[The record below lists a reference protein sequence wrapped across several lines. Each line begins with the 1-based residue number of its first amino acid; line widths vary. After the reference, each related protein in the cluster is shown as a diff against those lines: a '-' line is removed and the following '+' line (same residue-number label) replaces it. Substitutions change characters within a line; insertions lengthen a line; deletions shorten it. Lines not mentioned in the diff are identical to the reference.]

1 MLKITDISLRMGHRQ
16 ILQAVSLHARPG
28 GVTVL
33 AGPNGAGKSS
43 LFKLIAGER
52 KASAGSIELHGKPL
66 HDYRPRELARL
77 RAVLPQHTSLHFAY
91 PVAEIVA
98 MGRLPY
104 REPAARSRKIALEAL
119 ELTGAAQFAHTG
131 YLRLSGGE
139 QQRVQLAR
147 VLAQIWEP
155 AGAPRLLLLDE
166 PTASQDLAHQYEVLS
181 IARRFASRE
190 TAVVAI
196 LHDLNLAAQ
205 VADQLVFLKAGQV
218 VAAGAMDDTLRPK
231 TVQETFGLAVRILP
245 HPDLPCPLVVPAI
258 PRYAPLSISQSQPIP
273 L

>member
-1 MLKITDISLRMGHRQ
+1 MLTLTGISLRLGHRQ
-16 ILQAVSLHARPG
+16 ILDQVSLRVRPG
-28 GVTVL
+28 EVTALV
-33 AGPNGAGKSS
+33 GPNGAGKSS

-66 HDYRPRELARL
+66 HSYRPGELARL

-98 MGRLPY
+98 LGRMPY
-104 REPAARSRKIALEAL
+104 REPAAHTRKIVMAALA
-119 ELTGAAQFAHTG
+119 LTGAAQFVHTD

-155 AGAPRLLLLDE
+155 AATPRLLLLDE

-181 IARRFASRE
+181 IARHFAGRG
-190 TAVVAI
+190 TAVFAI

-205 VADQLVFLKAGQV
+205 VADQLIFLKAGRI
-218 VAAGAMDDTLRPK
+218 VAVGSVQEVLCPGI
-231 TVQETFGLAVRILP
+231 VQETFGQSVRILP
-245 HPDLPCPLVVPAI
+245 HPDLPCPLVVSAMPGPASLVI
-258 PRYAPLSISQSQPIP
+258 PQSQPIP